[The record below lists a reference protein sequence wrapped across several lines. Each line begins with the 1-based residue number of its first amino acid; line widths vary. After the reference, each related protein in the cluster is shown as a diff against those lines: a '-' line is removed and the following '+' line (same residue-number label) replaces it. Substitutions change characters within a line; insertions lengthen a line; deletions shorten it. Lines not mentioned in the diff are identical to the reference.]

1 MFIRPAQVS
10 THSRQKAP
18 TLLTH
23 FRGSIL
29 FAIICLFLGAWY
41 GWESTGTISGM
52 AQMLWIITVLSVLEV
67 SLSFDN
73 AVVNATVLRDMDEVW
88 QRRFLTWGIAFA
100 VFGMRVVFPLAIVAV
115 AAHIGPI
122 DAIRLSLN
130 EPLEY
135 QRIVSSAHV
144 GIAGF
149 GGAFLAMVGLKFFFD
164 AEKDVHW
171 IAMIERFLA
180 RISAVKAI
188 EIALLLL
195 VLWGIS
201 GLLSPEDALT
211 FLIAG
216 ILGIVTF
223 IAVEAINTYLEI
235 RDEQRKLT
243 GAAVRSG
250 LGGFLYLNV
259 LDASFSFDGVIG
271 AFALSNNMIVIALGL
286 SIGAFFVRSMT
297 IMLVKKGT
305 LAEYRFL
312 EHGAFWAIIALGG
325 IMLATAH
332 FHIPEAITGLI
343 GAILIGLSLWWS
355 IRHNKRQ
362 PIEPI
367 EDAVLGD

>member
-1 MFIRPAQVS
+1 MLPF
-10 THSRQKAP
+10 
-18 TLLTH
+18 

-29 FAIICLFLGAWY
+29 FSIICLLLGAWY
-41 GWESTGTISGM
+41 GWESTGTIAGT
-52 AQMLWIITVLSVLEV
+52 AQMLWIIAVLSVLEI

-73 AVVNATVLRDMDEVW
+73 AVVNASVLKEMDEVW

-100 VFGMRVVFPLAIVAV
+100 VFGMRVVFPLAIVAI

-122 DAIRLSLN
+122 DAIKLSLN
-130 EPLEY
+130 NPLEY
-135 QRIVSSAHV
+135 ERIVSSAHV

-171 IAMIERFLA
+171 IGVIERFLA
-180 RISAVKAI
+180 RVSAVKAI
-188 EIALLLL
+188 EIGLLLL

-201 GLLSPEDALT
+201 GMLETEEALV
-211 FLIAG
+211 FLVAG

-223 IAVEAINTYLEI
+223 IAVESINTWLEI
-235 RDEQRKLT
+235 KDEKRKLA

-271 AFALSNNMIVIALGL
+271 AFALSNNMVVIALGL

-305 LAEYRFL
+305 LAQYEFL

-325 IMLATAH
+325 IMLASAK
-332 FHIPEAITGLI
+332 FHIPETVTGLI

-355 IRHNKRQ
+355 IHTSKRAAARAARQ
-362 PIEPI
+362 K
-367 EDAVLGD
+367 AG